1 MKKHFSLIVIG
12 LLIFGCS
19 PAVFRMGMSTEEFV
33 KSNRKIE
40 LVEAST
46 QRTVYR
52 KVTTA
57 VNQTKSVKFYYF
69 VDDRLVRVDEGVK
82 TPDTNISIQRNK

>member
-1 MKKHFSLIVIG
+1 MKKASL
-12 LLIFGCS
+12 LLISCALISCS
-19 PAVFRMGMSTEEFV
+19 PAVFKMGMSTDEFV
-33 KSNRKIE
+33 KNNRKIE
-40 LVEAST
+40 LVEASA

-69 VDDRLVRVDEGVK
+69 VDDKLVRIDEGVK
-82 TPDTNISIQRNK
+82 TPDMNISIQRNR

>member
-1 MKKHFSLIVIG
+1 MKKSSLLFISCA
-12 LLIFGCS
+12 LISCS
-19 PAVFRMGMSTEEFV
+19 PAVFRMGMSTDEFV

-69 VDDRLVRVDEGVK
+69 VDDKLVRVDEGVRQ
-82 TPDTNISIQRNK
+82 PDVNIQLNRQ